1 MSSIERS
8 LWRRLAIACS
18 LAFLAS
24 ATGYAQQKQP
34 SNSVVCPANITVEES
49 AAPAPS
55 WSVAPAKSQ
64 HSFERISVY
73 NVGADNQEFDL
84 APDDQKEK
92 GAKITQTWKVKDY
105 RSLKVFMRCRYSGT
119 SVVLLRELPP
129 DVTACTLQF
138 TNTANGIVA
147 GESSMDCH

>member
-8 LWRRLAIACS
+8 LRLGCLGCS
-18 LAFLAS
+18 LAICAC
-24 ATGYAQQKQP
+24 AAGYAQQKQASLP
-34 SNSVVCPANITVEES
+34 VVCPANIAVVETTT
-49 AAPAPS
+49 PAPG

-73 NVGADNQEFDL
+73 NVGADGQEFDL

-92 GAKITQTWKVKDY
+92 GKKITQTWNVKDY
-105 RSLKVFMRCRYSGT
+105 RSLKVSMRCRYSDT

-129 DVTACTLQF
+129 DITTCTLRF
-138 TNTANGIVA
+138 TNAASGIVA
-147 GESSMDCH
+147 GESSMECR

>member
-8 LWRRLAIACS
+8 LRLALVGCS
-18 LAFLAS
+18 LALF
-24 ATGYAQQKQP
+24 ATTAGYAQQKQTSTP
-34 SNSVVCPANITVEES
+34 VVCPASITVEET
-49 AAPAPS
+49 AVPVAP

-73 NVGADNQEFDL
+73 NVGADGQEFDL

-92 GAKITQTWKVKDY
+92 GKKITQAWNVKDY
-105 RSLKVFMRCRYSGT
+105 RSLKVFMRCRYSDT

-129 DVTACTLQF
+129 KVTTCTLQF
-138 TNTANGIVA
+138 TYVSGGIVP
-147 GESSMDCH
+147 GESSMECR

>member
-8 LWRRLAIACS
+8 LRRGFLGCS

-24 ATGYAQQKQP
+24 PAGYAQQKQTSIP
-34 SNSVVCPANITVEES
+34 VVCPANIAVAETT
-49 AAPAPS
+49 APAPS

-73 NVGADNQEFDL
+73 NVGAGGQEFDL

-92 GAKITQTWKVKDY
+92 GKKITQTWNVKDY
-105 RSLKVFMRCRYSGT
+105 RSLKVFMRCRYSDT
-119 SVVLLRELPP
+119 SVVLLRELPS
-129 DVTACTLQF
+129 DITTCTLRF
-138 TNTANGIVA
+138 TYAASGIVA
-147 GESSMDCH
+147 GESSMECR

>member
-8 LWRRLAIACS
+8 LRLGFLGCS
-18 LAFLAS
+18 LAFFAS
-24 ATGYAQQKQP
+24 SAGYAQQKQTSTP
-34 SNSVVCPANITVEES
+34 VVCPANIAVVETT
-49 AAPAPS
+49 AQAPT
-55 WSVAPAKSQ
+55 WSVAPAKTQ

-92 GAKITQTWKVKDY
+92 GAKITQTWNVKDY
-105 RSLKVFMRCRYSGT
+105 RSLKVFMRCRYSDT

-129 DVTACTLQF
+129 DITTCTLRF
-138 TNTANGIVA
+138 TYASGGIVS
-147 GESSMDCH
+147 GESSMECR

>member
-8 LWRRLAIACS
+8 VRLGFLGCS
-18 LAFLAS
+18 LAWLA
-24 ATGYAQQKQP
+24 APAGYAQQKRP
-34 SNSVVCPANITVEES
+34 STPVVCPANITVVETT
-49 AAPAPS
+49 APAPN
-55 WSVAPAKSQ
+55 WSVDQAKAQ

-92 GAKITQTWKVKDY
+92 GKKITQTWNVKDY
-105 RSLKVFMRCRYSGT
+105 RSLKVFMRCRYSDT

-129 DVTACTLQF
+129 DITTCILRF
-138 TNTANGIVA
+138 TDSAKGIVA
-147 GESSMDCH
+147 GESSMECQ